1 MSSKK
6 SSFFCLF
13 PWYFFTYFTSSLIAL
28 LTHCL
33 PITDEVS
40 IKSVMIRQYAL
51 REDVLTLNR
60 FFCDCNYIQ
69 TRWSFD
75 SKPTLLCLQRDFAA
89 TGNFVHC
96 LLLSQLKLGLELK
109 QKYPPKSL
117 FPNNSYPTFLE
128 WKNTFFHDSG
138 IWGKAEARFRVK
150 TKVPPEVTNYEQF
163 LPHISGAK
171 KCFFSRWWNLKESWS
186 SVDSVQ
192 GSCFSV
198 TVEFVSLL

>member
-1 MSSKK
+1 MSSRK

-13 PWYFFTYFTSSLIAL
+13 LWYFFTYFTSSLIAL

-60 FFCDCNYIQ
+60 FFCDCNYIL

-75 SKPTLLCLQRDFAA
+75 SKPILAVFATRFWANRKFYSLPSTFKAEARFRVKTKIRSEVTISEQFQSNLL
-89 TGNFVHC
+89 
-96 LLLSQLKLGLELK
+96 K
-109 QKYPPKSL
+109 
-117 FPNNSYPTFLE
+117 
-128 WKNTFFHDSG
+128 WKNTFFHDGG

-150 TKVPPEVTNYEQF
+150 TKVPSEAANYEQF
-163 LPHISGAK
+163 LPHISGAAEYI
-171 KCFFSRWWNLKESWS
+171 FFPWP
-186 SVDSVQ
+186 
-192 GSCFSV
+192 
-198 TVEFVSLL
+198 